1 MNKLKNAPYV
11 FFSLIGACNLAFLV
25 TKADG
30 SKQSFSREKIVQ
42 TCLRM
47 GADSYIANEV
57 AERIERRLYE
67 GITTEVILKL
77 IFTYMRKYRPAVSHL
92 YDLKQ
97 GISLMEPKPEFELFI
112 QVLLAHTGF
121 EVTPNQVLRGKC
133 GEHEVDGI
141 ARKDGVTY
149 FVEVKH
155 HLSYHALTGLDESRI
170 AWAVLEDVT
179 DAFTLGLTDLKI
191 DRAVIV
197 TNTRYSEH
205 AIQYGKCKNLIQ
217 IGWTSPEHFGLREAI
232 EKNKLYPLSCLRGVS
247 VEARLRLVNSGIVLI
262 KQLLDQDRVTIE
274 RKTGLPQATVQS
286 IIEKAKH
293 SANTLWN
300 F

>member
-1 MNKLKNAPYV
+1 
-11 FFSLIGACNLAFLV
+11 
-25 TKADG
+25 
-30 SKQSFSREKIVQ
+30 
-42 TCLRM
+42 M
-47 GADSYIANEV
+47 GADSYIANDV
-57 AERIERRLYE
+57 AERIQRRLYE
-67 GITTEVILKL
+67 GITTEMILKL

-92 YDLKQ
+92 FDLKR

-121 EVTPNQVLRGKC
+121 EVTPNQILRGRC

-179 DAFTLGLTDLKI
+179 DAFTLGLTDQKI

-205 AIQYGKCKNLIQ
+205 AIQYGKCK
-217 IGWTSPEHFGLREAI
+217 TSYR
-232 EKNKLYPLSCLRGVS
+232 
-247 VEARLRLVNSGIVLI
+247 
-262 KQLLDQDRVTIE
+262 
-274 RKTGLPQATVQS
+274 
-286 IIEKAKH
+286 
-293 SANTLWN
+293 
-300 F
+300 

>member
-1 MNKLKNAPYV
+1 M
-11 FFSLIGACNLAFLV
+11 FLV

-30 SKQSFSREKIVQ
+30 SKQVFSKEKIVQ

-47 GADSYIANEV
+47 GADTFIANEV

-67 GITTEVILKL
+67 GITTQMILKL
-77 IFTYMRKYRPAVSHL
+77 IFTYMKKYRPAVSHL
-92 YDLKQ
+92 FDLKQ

-112 QVLLAHTGF
+112 QVLLEQTGF
-121 EVTPNQVLRGKC
+121 EVTPNQILRGKC

-155 HLSYHALTGLDESRI
+155 HFNYHALTGLDESRI
-170 AWAVLEDVT
+170 AWAVLEDVS
-179 DAFTLGLTDLKI
+179 DAFISGLTDLKI

-197 TNTRYSEH
+197 TNTKYSDH
-205 AIQYGKCKNLIQ
+205 AIRYGKCKNIIQ
-217 IGWTSPEHFGLREAI
+217 IGWTSPEQFGLRDAV

-247 VEARLRLVNSGIVLI
+247 LESRLRLVNSGIVLI
-262 KQLLDQDRVTIE
+262 KQLLDQDVLMLE
-274 RKTGLPQATVQS
+274 RKTSLPRSTLMA
-286 IIEKAKH
+286 IIEKAQH

>member
-1 MNKLKNAPYV
+1 
-11 FFSLIGACNLAFLV
+11 
-25 TKADG
+25 
-30 SKQSFSREKIVQ
+30 
-42 TCLRM
+42 
-47 GADSYIANEV
+47 
-57 AERIERRLYE
+57 
-67 GITTEVILKL
+67 
-77 IFTYMRKYRPAVSHL
+77 MRKYRPDVGHL

-97 GISLMEPKPEFELFI
+97 GLSLMEPKPEFELFI

-121 EVTPNQVLRGKC
+121 EVTPNRVLRGKC
-133 GEHEVDGI
+133 VEHEVDGI
-141 ARKDGVTY
+141 AKKDGVTY

-155 HLSYHALTGLDESRI
+155 HFSYHALTGLDESRI

-179 DAFTLGLTDLKI
+179 DAFIAGLTDLRI

-205 AIQYGKCKNLIQ
+205 AIQYGKCKKIIQ
-217 IGWTSPEHFGLREAI
+217 IGWTSPENFGLRDAI
-232 EKNKLYPLSCLRGVS
+232 EENKLYPLSCLRKVS

-262 KQLLDQDRVTIE
+262 KQLLNQDALTIE
-274 RKTGLPQATVQS
+274 RKTGLPQINVQS
-286 IIEKAKH
+286 IMEKAKH

>member
-1 MNKLKNAPYV
+1 M
-11 FFSLIGACNLAFLV
+11 AFLV
-25 TKADG
+25 TKANG
-30 SKQSFSREKIVQ
+30 SKQLFSREKIVQ

-57 AERIERRLYE
+57 AERIEKRLYE
-67 GITTEVILKL
+67 DITTQKILQL

-92 YDLKQ
+92 FDLKR
-97 GISLMEPKPEFELFI
+97 GISLMESKPEFELFI

-121 EVTPNQVLRGKC
+121 EVTPNQILRGKC

-155 HLSYHALTGLDESRI
+155 HFNYHALTGLDESRI

-197 TNTRYSEH
+197 TNTRYSEQ
-205 AIQYGKCKNLIQ
+205 AIQYGKCKNIIQ
-217 IGWTSPEHFGLREAI
+217 IGWTSPEHFGLRDAI

-247 VEARLRLVNSGIVLI
+247 VEERRRLVDSGIVLI
-262 KQLLDQDRVTIE
+262 KQLFDQDRLTIE
-274 RKTGLPQATVQS
+274 RKTGLPKATVLS
-286 IIEKAKH
+286 IIEKAQH
-293 SANTLWN
+293 SANTLWD

>member
-1 MNKLKNAPYV
+1 
-11 FFSLIGACNLAFLV
+11 
-25 TKADG
+25 
-30 SKQSFSREKIVQ
+30 
-42 TCLRM
+42 M
-47 GADSYIANEV
+47 GADTFIANEV

-67 GITTEVILKL
+67 GITTQMILKL
-77 IFTYMRKYRPAVSHL
+77 IFTYMKKYRPAVSHL
-92 YDLKQ
+92 FDLKQ

-112 QVLLAHTGF
+112 QVLLEQTGF
-121 EVTPNQVLRGKC
+121 EVTPNQILRGKC

-155 HLSYHALTGLDESRI
+155 HFNYHTLTGLDESRI
-170 AWAVLEDVT
+170 AWAVLEDVS
-179 DAFTLGLTDLKI
+179 DAFISGLTDLKI

-197 TNTRYSEH
+197 TNTKYSDH
-205 AIQYGKCKNLIQ
+205 AIRYGKCKNIIQ
-217 IGWTSPEHFGLREAI
+217 IGWTSPEQFGLRDAV

-247 VEARLRLVNSGIVLI
+247 LESRLRLVNSGIVLI
-262 KQLLDQDRVTIE
+262 KQLLDQDVLMLE
-274 RKTGLPQATVQS
+274 RKTSLPRSTLMA
-286 IIEKAKH
+286 IIEKAQH

>member
-1 MNKLKNAPYV
+1 
-11 FFSLIGACNLAFLV
+11 
-25 TKADG
+25 
-30 SKQSFSREKIVQ
+30 
-42 TCLRM
+42 M
-47 GADSYIANEV
+47 GADNYVANDV
-57 AERIERRLYE
+57 ADQIEKRLYE
-67 GITTEVILKL
+67 GITTQLILQL
-77 IFTYMRKYRPAVSHL
+77 TFTYMRKYKPAISHL
-92 YDLKQ
+92 FDLKQ
-97 GISLMEPKPEFELFI
+97 GISLMDPKPEFEMFI
-112 QVLLAHTGF
+112 QLLLANTGF
-121 EVTPNQVLRGKC
+121 DVIPNQVLRGKC

-141 ARKDGVTY
+141 ARKDGITY

-155 HLSYHALTGLDESRI
+155 HFSYHALTGLDESRI

-179 DAFTLGLTDLKI
+179 NAFTLGLTDQKI

-197 TNTRYSEH
+197 TNTRYSDH

-247 VEARLRLVNSGIVLI
+247 LEARLRLVNSGIVLI
-262 KQLLDQDRVTIE
+262 KQLLDQDRLTVE
-274 RKTGLPQATVQS
+274 KKTGLPQATVLS
-286 IIEKAKH
+286 IMEKARH

>member
-1 MNKLKNAPYV
+1 
-11 FFSLIGACNLAFLV
+11 
-25 TKADG
+25 
-30 SKQSFSREKIVQ
+30 
-42 TCLRM
+42 M
-47 GADSYIANEV
+47 GADSYIANEF
-57 AERIERRLYE
+57 AERIEKRLYD
-67 GITTEVILKL
+67 GITTQMILKL

-92 YDLKQ
+92 FDLKQ
-97 GISLMEPKPEFELFI
+97 GISLMAPKPEFELFI
-112 QVLLAHTGF
+112 QVLLGHSGF
-121 EVTPNQVLRGKC
+121 EVSPSQVLRGKC
-133 GEHEVDGI
+133 GEHEVDGV

-155 HLSYHALTGLDESRI
+155 HFSYHALTGLDESRI

-179 DAFTLGLTDLKI
+179 EAFTLGLTDLKI

-217 IGWTSPEHFGLREAI
+217 IGWTSPEHFGLRDVI

-247 VEARLRLVNSGIVLI
+247 PQDRLRLVNAGIVLI
-262 KQLLDQDRVTIE
+262 KQLLDQDTLTIE
-274 RKTGLPQATVQS
+274 RKTGLLEATVQS
-286 IIEKAKH
+286 IMEKAKH
-293 SANTLWN
+293 SANMLWG